1 MSSYSQLGPY
11 TWQAALSTWWI
22 TWHEAQEVVV
32 LGKSTRAAAEP
43 ASPAEQQTSVRAPD
57 ASVAQVLHVK

>member
-1 MSSYSQLGPY
+1 MSNYSQLGPY

-22 TWHEAQEVVV
+22 TWREAQEVVV
-32 LGKSTRAAAEP
+32 LGKSTRAAAES

-57 ASVAQVLHVK
+57 ASVAQVLRVK